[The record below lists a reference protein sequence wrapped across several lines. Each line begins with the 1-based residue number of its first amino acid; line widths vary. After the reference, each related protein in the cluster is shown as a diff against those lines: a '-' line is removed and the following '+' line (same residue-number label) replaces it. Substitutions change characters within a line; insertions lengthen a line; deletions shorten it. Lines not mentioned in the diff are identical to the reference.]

1 MSTPVEIERLAQW
14 MMEAA
19 AEAHRAVRN
28 MREAGPGFPSSTPG
42 SGSVGGGGGGP
53 RESIVE
59 RLALGGELAEDSA
72 LVDLAE
78 LGRLVAELRPR
89 VDRLRT
95 VTQRWGFAVTGEF
108 EPVRRPRPGKPTEH
122 AVNAERWCRSHERIG
137 VAEPVRAR
145 GLCRWCGE
153 FELAQQMLPP
163 LGVLEAH
170 ARGQRITTAL
180 IEQFRVAETPA
191 KVRKG
196 KRRKPGRR
204 R

>member
-1 MSTPVEIERLAQW
+1 MSAAVEIERLAQW

-42 SGSVGGGGGGP
+42 SDSVGGGGGGP

-59 RLALGGELAEDSA
+59 RLVLGGELSTDSA
-72 LVDLAE
+72 MVDLDE

-95 VTQRWGFAVTGEF
+95 VTQRWGFAVTGEW

-122 AVNAERWCRSHERIG
+122 AVNAERWCTSHERIG

-153 FELAQQMLPP
+153 FEAAQQMLPP

-180 IEQFRVAETPA
+180 IEQFRVVETPP
-191 KVRKG
+191 KKQRNRKK
-196 KRRKPGRR
+196 KRR
-204 R
+204 

>member
-1 MSTPVEIERLAQW
+1 VSAAVEIERLAQW

-59 RLALGGELAEDSA
+59 RLALGGELSTDSA
-72 LVDLAE
+72 MVDLDE

-95 VTQRWGFAVTGEF
+95 VTQRWGFAVTGEW

-122 AVNAERWCRSHERIG
+122 AVNAERWCTSHERIG

-153 FELAQQMLPP
+153 FEAAQQMLPP

-180 IEQFRVAETPA
+180 IEQFRVVETPP
-191 KVRKG
+191 KKPRNRKK
-196 KRRKPGRR
+196 KRR
-204 R
+204 

>member
-1 MSTPVEIERLAQW
+1 MNPAVEIERLAVW
-14 MMEAA
+14 LSDAA
-19 AEAHRAVRN
+19 ADAHRALRN

-59 RLALGGELAEDSA
+59 RLALGGELSTDSA
-72 LVDLAE
+72 MVDLDE

-95 VTQRWGFAVTGEF
+95 VTQRWGFAVTGEW

-122 AVNAERWCRSHERIG
+122 AVNAERWCTSHERIG

-153 FELAQQMLPP
+153 FEAAQQMLPP

-180 IEQFRVAETPA
+180 IEQFRVVETPA
-191 KVRKG
+191 RKPRNRKK
-196 KRRKPGRR
+196 KRR
-204 R
+204 